1 MRTGILTLPLH
12 CNYGGI
18 LQAYALQ
25 EFLRKEGHEV
35 IVLER
40 QRNRTDENLGSRL
53 YQCLCKQVMHRN
65 MQRYIHNHLHCTP
78 PLRSE
83 KELIQTASSLETVIV
98 GSDQVWRPDMI
109 KGVETNYFL
118 DFTPPACRKIAYAA
132 SFGLETWKAS
142 LTLTSR
148 IRELLSQ
155 FQSISVREQEGVCL
169 CKEIFGQEAIQVS
182 DPTLLF
188 DRSFYE
194 QLLPATQSSSDDTLF
209 YYLLGNK
216 KAHQALVRSL
226 SEKLGKRAYTV
237 NAEREIHLG
246 KFTFARFPTPDKWLE
261 GFSRAGFVVTDSFH
275 GIIFSLLFNKPFV
288 ALKNL
293 SGGLS
298 RITSLLE
305 RYGLRSRL
313 MEREELLSAS
323 PDALLSLPYDMV
335 NLCIAEDRKFSSEFL
350 RHALSTP
357 LL

>member
-1 MRTGILTLPLH
+1 MKTGILTLPLH

-35 IVLER
+35 ILLER
-40 QRNRTDENLGSRL
+40 RRNRSDENLGSRL
-53 YQCLCKQVMHRN
+53 YHCLCRQVMYRN
-65 MQRYIHNHLHCTP
+65 MQQYIHTHLHCTL

-83 KELIQTASSLETVIV
+83 KELIQATSSLEAVIV

-118 DFTPPACRKIAYAA
+118 DFVPTTCRKIAYAA
-132 SFGLETWKAS
+132 SFGLETWKGS
-142 LTLTSR
+142 LTLTTR

-155 FQSISVREQEGVCL
+155 FQSISVREQKGVWI
-169 CKEIFGQEAIQVS
+169 CKEIFGQEATWVS
-182 DPTLLF
+182 DPTLLL

-194 QLLPATQSSSDDTLF
+194 QLLPTTQQSPDNTLF

-216 KAHQALVRSL
+216 KKHQTLVQSL
-226 SEKLGKRAYTV
+226 SEKLNKKAYTV
-237 NAEREIHLG
+237 NAEMEIHLG
-246 KFTFARFPTPDKWLE
+246 KFTFAHFPTPDKWLE
-261 GFSRAGFVVTDSFH
+261 GFCRADFVVTDSFH
-275 GIIFSLLFNKPFV
+275 GTVFSLLFNKPFIV
-288 ALKNL
+288 LKNL

-305 RYGLRSRL
+305 RYGLQSRL

-323 PDALLSLPYDMV
+323 PDTLLSLPYNTV
-335 NLCIAEDRKFSSEFL
+335 NLRIAEDRKFSSEFL
-350 RHALSTP
+350 RHALSTT